1 MLRPDLVL
9 ADLFALMHPDQAK
22 DHTFTFYQQVPKAYD
37 ARTLVSAAT
46 PGAPRAARP
55 GRRRRRRPRSH
66 GRHRRAVRAH
76 PRDRLPSG
84 SGRGVVRI
92 LFGATADDPRWTVI
106 VEEVRLPRA
115 LTATA
120 VGAALAVAGVQMQ
133 TLFRNALA
141 DPFSLGLSSGA
152 SIGVAAVVVGT
163 GGVAGSFTGNLAGL
177 GRVGVVIAASLGAA
191 AVLALVLLLSRWVK
205 SAVTL
210 LVIGV
215 MIGSA
220 ATAVVGVMLVYAR
233 PERAQQFVMW
243 GLGSFSATTWPDLQV
258 MLPVIGAGLLA
269 ALLTAKRLNALLL
282 GEDYARTMGLNVRR
296 SRNLALVG
304 TSLLAGAATAFCGPV
319 AFLGLA
325 VPHLTRVALGTSDH
339 RALVPASMLAGAFL
353 ALACALLSQPPGT
366 DSVLPLSAITSL
378 FGAPSSSLS

>member
-1 MLRPDLVL
+1 MTTHQTTVPAPAPAAAPDADTPPAGPRPVRRRLAVVL
-9 ADLFALMHPDQAK
+9 ALAAGTAVLFVLAIATGSHP
-22 DHTFTFYQQVPKAYD
+22 VPVAE
-37 ARTLVSAAT
+37 
-46 PGAPRAARP
+46 
-55 GRRRRRRPRSH
+55 
-66 GRHRRAVRAH
+66 
-76 PRDRLPSG
+76 
-84 SGRGVVRI
+84 VVRV
-92 LFGATADDPRWTVI
+92 LFGGTPEDPRWTVI
-106 VEEVRLPRA
+106 VEQVRLPRA
-115 LTATA
+115 LTACA

-141 DPFSLGLSSGA
+141 DPFSLGVSSGA
-152 SIGVAAVVVGT
+152 SMGVAAVVVGT
-163 GGVAGSFTGNLAGL
+163 GGVAGSFTGDLAGL

-191 AVLALVLLLSRWVK
+191 AVLALVLLLSRWVR

-210 LVIGV
+210 LVVGV

-243 GLGSFSATTWPDLQV
+243 GLGSFGATTWPDLHV
-258 MLPVIGAGLLA
+258 MLPVIGAGLLT

-296 SRNLALVG
+296 SRDLALFG
-304 TSLLAGAATAFCGPV
+304 TALLAGAATAFCGPV

-366 DSVLPLSAITSL
+366 DAVLPLNAVTSL
-378 FGAPSSSLS
+378 FGAPVVIAFLIRSRRGVQGVAS

>member
-1 MLRPDLVL
+1 MTTHLASAPATAPD
-9 ADLFALMHPDQAK
+9 
-22 DHTFTFYQQVPKAYD
+22 T
-37 ARTLVSAAT
+37 
-46 PGAPRAARP
+46 PRAVRP
-55 GRRRRRRPRSH
+55 GRRRLAVVLALGMGTAALFVVALATGSH
-66 GRHRRAVRAH
+66 PVPTAE
-76 PRDRLPSG
+76 
-84 SGRGVVRI
+84 VVRI
-92 LFGATADDPRWTVI
+92 LFGGTADDPRWTVI
-106 VEEVRLPRA
+106 VEQVRLPRA

-141 DPFSLGLSSGA
+141 DPFSLGVSSGA
-152 SIGVAAVVVGT
+152 GLGVAAVVVGT
-163 GGVAGSFTGNLAGL
+163 GGVAGSFTGDLAGL
-177 GRVGVVIAASLGAA
+177 GRVGVIIAAALGAA
-191 AVLALVLLLSRWVK
+191 AVLALVLFLSRWVR

-220 ATAVVGVMLVYAR
+220 ATAMVGVMLVYAR

-258 MLPVIGAGLLA
+258 MLPVVGVGLLA

-296 SRNLALVG
+296 SRDLALFG
-304 TSLLAGAATAFCGPV
+304 TALLAGAATAFCGPV

-339 RALVPASMLAGAFL
+339 RALIPASMLAGAFL
-353 ALACALLSQPPGT
+353 ALVCALLSQPPGT
-366 DSVLPLSAITSL
+366 DAVLPLNAVTSL
-378 FGAPSSSLS
+378 FGAPVVITFLIRSRRGVQGVAS

>member
-1 MLRPDLVL
+1 M
-9 ADLFALMHPDQAK
+9 
-22 DHTFTFYQQVPKAYD
+22 TT
-37 ARTLVSAAT
+37 RTAVT
-46 PGAPRAARP
+46 PAPAPAPASPVP
-55 GRRRRRRPRSH
+55 GRRRLLVVS
-66 GRHRRAVRAH
+66 GLAVGTAV
-76 PRDRLPSG
+76 LFVLTVAVG
-84 SGRGVVRI
+84 SYQVPVGEVVRV
-92 LFGATADDPRWTVI
+92 LFGSAGADPRWAVI

-141 DPFSLGLSSGA
+141 DPFSLGVSSGA
-152 SIGVAAVVVGT
+152 SMGVAAVVVST
-163 GGVAGSFTGNLAGL
+163 GGVAGSFTGDLAGL
-177 GRVGVVIAASLGAA
+177 GRIGVVLAASLGAGC
-191 AVLALVLLLSRWVK
+191 VLALVLLLSRWVR

-220 ATAVVGVMLVYAR
+220 ATAVVSVMLVYAR

-243 GLGSFSATTWPDLQV
+243 GLGSFSATTWPDLAV
-258 MLPVIGAGLLA
+258 MLPVIGAGLAA
-269 ALLTAKRLNALLL
+269 ALLTTKRLNALLL

-296 SRNLALVG
+296 SRDLALLG

-339 RALVPASMLAGAFL
+339 RVLVPASMLAGAFL
-353 ALACALLSQPPGT
+353 ALACALLSQPPGM
-366 DSVLPLSAITSL
+366 DAVLPLNAITSL
-378 FGAPSSSLS
+378 FGAPVVITFLIRSRRGLQGVTS

>member
-1 MLRPDLVL
+1 MAAPPEPVPAVPVPAAPEPPDPV
-9 ADLFALMHPDQAK
+9 
-22 DHTFTFYQQVPKAYD
+22 
-37 ARTLVSAAT
+37 
-46 PGAPRAARP
+46 GP
-55 GRRRRRRPRSH
+55 GRRRF
-66 GRHRRAVRAH
+66 AVFCVLAVGTAVLFVLTIAVGSYHVPIDEVLRV
-76 PRDRLPSG
+76 LSGGTPS
-84 SGRGVVRI
+84 
-92 LFGATADDPRWTVI
+92 DPRWAVI

-115 LTATA
+115 LTAAA

-133 TLFRNALA
+133 TLFGNALA
-141 DPFSLGLSSGA
+141 DPFSLGVSSGA
-152 SIGVAAVVVGT
+152 SMGVAAVVVST
-163 GGVAGSFTGNLAGL
+163 GGVAGSFTGGLAGL
-177 GRVGVVIAASLGAA
+177 GRVGVILAASLGAGC
-191 AVLALVLLLSRWVK
+191 VLALVLLLSRWVR

-220 ATAVVGVMLVYAR
+220 ATAVVSVMLVYAR
-233 PERAQQFVMW
+233 PERAQQFVIW
-243 GLGSFSATTWPDLQV
+243 GLGSFSATTWPDLAV
-258 MLPVIGAGLLA
+258 MLPVIGAGLVA

-296 SRNLALVG
+296 SRDLALLG

-366 DSVLPLSAITSL
+366 DAVLPLNAITSL
-378 FGAPSSSLS
+378 FGAPVVITFLIRSRRGLQGVTS

>member
-1 MLRPDLVL
+1 MTTHLTT
-9 ADLFALMHPDQAK
+9 A
-22 DHTFTFYQQVPKAYD
+22 
-37 ARTLVSAAT
+37 SAAA
-46 PGAPRAARP
+46 PDAPRAARP
-55 GRRRRRRPRSH
+55 GRRRLAVVLALTVGTFVLFVLTLATGSH
-66 GRHRRAVRAH
+66 PVPVA
-76 PRDRLPSG
+76 D
-84 SGRGVVRI
+84 VVRI

-133 TLFRNALA
+133 TLFRNPLA

-258 MLPVIGAGLLA
+258 MLPVISAGLLA

-353 ALACALLSQPPGT
+353 ALACGLLSQPPGT

-378 FGAPSSSLS
+378 FGAPVVIAFLIRSRRGVQGVAS